1 MTPSPAPGVNSTPLM
16 TWGYVENTP
25 YNLDG
30 SETPLP
36 VHSTPGIPQ
45 FKIPDIPERE
55 KVAHSLA
62 DKMSKQNRDKKKQ
75 ALKNAQY
82 LKSSPLIIDRLNS
95 PFERISSPATQ
106 RLKRL
111 KSASSPYLST
121 PNKLIITPLPST
133 RDSSSSSIT
142 DDLLNLP
149 N

>member
-1 MTPSPAPGVNSTPLM
+1 M
-16 TWGYVENTP
+16 
-25 YNLDG
+25 
-30 SETPLP
+30 
-36 VHSTPGIPQ
+36 
-45 FKIPDIPERE
+45 
-55 KVAHSLA
+55 AHSLA

-82 LKSSPLIIDRLNS
+82 LKSSPLIIERLNS